1 MKAPI
6 NKAPPLEKLDPNIED
21 KKRNRCTQHLISHG

>member
-6 NKAPPLEKLDPNIED
+6 NKAPPLEKLDPNIEKI
-21 KKRNRCTQHLISHG
+21 KKEIAALNT